1 MWLSLCN
8 HASLELFII
17 RTTCSM
23 NPACSWPTVLRAC
36 HRGVQKGLSR
46 MKSPPRQR
54 CFPHPTCTVRAE
66 NAELPLWLHV
76 PIPQYYTPCTLA
88 TCFFV
93 QRACVYTSF
102 NQLFQDR
109 CASLASEQC
118 NYFPCSPLSKS
129 RGFIG
134 LLMVW
139 FVVGRNKKDSNS
151 LIILSYR
158 YPAE

>member
-8 HASLELFII
+8 HASLELFISC
-17 RTTCSM
+17 TTCPM
-23 NPACSWPTVLRAC
+23 NPACSWPTALWAC
-36 HRGVQKGLSR
+36 HCGAEKGLSGT
-46 MKSPPRQR
+46 RQR
-54 CFPHPTCTVRAE
+54 CFPHPTCTEHAA
-66 NAELPLWLHV
+66 NAELLLNFTV
-76 PIPQYYTPCTLA
+76 PCPRAAHLVCHQQAFLCKGLVPTP
-88 TCFFV
+88 
-93 QRACVYTSF
+93 SF

-118 NYFPCSPLSKS
+118 NYFPSSPLSKS
-129 RGFIG
+129 LGFIG

-151 LIILSYR
+151 LIILPYR

>member
-1 MWLSLCN
+1 MNECGYHYAITQLWNYLSGTHHALWTLC
-8 HASLELFII
+8 APVPAL
-17 RTTCSM
+17 
-23 NPACSWPTVLRAC
+23 PACPCGA
-36 HRGVQKGLSR
+36 HRGLSR
-46 MKSPPRQR
+46 MNSPQAGAS
-54 CFPHPTCTVRAE
+54 HI
-66 NAELPLWLHV
+66 PLAQHMQKTQSCHWEPSTAHLV
-76 PIPQYYTPCTLA
+76 PS
-88 TCFFV
+88 FFFFFLV
-93 QRACVYTSF
+93 QRPCVNTSF

-118 NYFPCSPLSKS
+118 NYFPSSPLSKS

>member
-8 HASLELFII
+8 HTAVELFISH
-17 RTTCSM
+17 TSCPV
-23 NPACSWPTVLRAC
+23 NPACSCPTALPAC
-36 HRGVQKGLSR
+36 PCGAQRGLSR
-46 MKSPPRQR
+46 MNPPRQVL
-54 CFPHPTCTVRAE
+54 PTSH
-66 NAELPLWLHV
+66 LHSTHRKHWTGTG
-76 PIPQYYTPCTLA
+76 TPALHTLFLA
-88 TCFFV
+88 FFV
-93 QRACVYTSF
+93 QRPCVNTSL

-118 NYFPCSPLSKS
+118 NYFPSSPLSKS

>member
-8 HASLELFII
+8 HTAVELFISH
-17 RTTCSM
+17 TACPV
-23 NPACSWPTVLRAC
+23 NPACSCPAALPAWPCAAQGGLGRMNSPQTGASHIPLAQ
-36 HRGVQKGLSR
+36 HVQKTQSCHWDP
-46 MKSPPRQR
+46 STTQ
-54 CFPHPTCTVRAE
+54 HYA
-66 NAELPLWLHV
+66 
-76 PIPQYYTPCTLA
+76 PCSA
-88 TCFFV
+88 FFFV
-93 QRACVYTSF
+93 QRPCVNTSF

-118 NYFPCSPLSKS
+118 NYFPSSPLSKS